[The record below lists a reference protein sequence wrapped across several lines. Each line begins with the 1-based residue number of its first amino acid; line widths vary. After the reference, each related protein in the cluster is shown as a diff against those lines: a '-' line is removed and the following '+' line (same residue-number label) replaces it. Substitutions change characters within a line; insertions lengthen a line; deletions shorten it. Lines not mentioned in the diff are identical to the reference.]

1 MEIIKILLKKK
12 NQNSGTII
20 SKLSISIFYPPDKKI
35 SNKIAIVR
43 IGKKS
48 IYIGRV
54 IVEIEG

>member
-1 MEIIKILLKKK
+1 MIR
-12 NQNSGTII
+12 
-20 SKLSISIFYPPDKKI
+20 KLSISIFYLPDRTIKKI
-35 SNKIAIVR
+35 SNKTAIVR